1 MATVTDRKDSK
12 SGRKPR
18 KRTYK
23 KVKQYSYTCQICGTT
38 VTSDKEITECCA
50 CGADSLTQL
59 HEPLYIEPI
68 DVQKDDSLRFARVLF
83 KVLSIVILLT
93 GITVI
98 AIIAVI
104 AITLIRCFF

>member
-1 MATVTDRKDSK
+1 MATATDIKDCK

-23 KVKQYSYTCQICGTT
+23 EVKQYSYTCQICGTT
-38 VTSDKEITECCA
+38 VTSDNEMTECCA
-50 CGADSLTQL
+50 CGANSLTQL

-83 KVLSIVILLT
+83 KIVSITILLV
-93 GITVI
+93 G
-98 AIIAVI
+98 IAVI
-104 AITLIRCFF
+104 ATTLIRCFV

>member
-12 SGRKPR
+12 SGR

-38 VTSDKEITECCA
+38 VTSDKEMTECCA
-50 CGADSLTQL
+50 CGADALTQL
-59 HEPLYIEPI
+59 HEPLHIEPI

-83 KVLSIVILLT
+83 KIVSISALLGT
-93 GITVI
+93 
-98 AIIAVI
+98 IAVI

>member
-1 MATVTDRKDSK
+1 MATVADRKDSK

-38 VTSDKEITECCA
+38 VTSDKEMTECCA
-50 CGADSLTQL
+50 CGADALTQL

-83 KVLSIVILLT
+83 KVVGISALLGT
-93 GITVI
+93 
-98 AIIAVI
+98 IAVI
-104 AITLIRCFF
+104 ATTLIRCFF

>member
-1 MATVTDRKDSK
+1 MATAIDKKDNK
-12 SGRKPR
+12 TGRKPR
-18 KRTYK
+18 KCTYK
-23 KVKQYSYTCQICGTT
+23 EVKQYSYTCQICGTT
-38 VTSDKEITECCA
+38 VTSDKEMTECCA

-83 KVLSIVILLT
+83 KVLSITTLLS
-93 GITVI
+93 V
-98 AIIAVI
+98 IAVI

>member
-1 MATVTDRKDSK
+1 MATATDIKDCK

-23 KVKQYSYTCQICGTT
+23 EVKQYSYTCQICGTT
-38 VTSDKEITECCA
+38 VTSDKEMTECCA

-59 HEPLYIEPI
+59 HELLYIELI

-83 KVLSIVILLT
+83 KIVSITTLLA
-93 GITVI
+93 G
-98 AIIAVI
+98 IAVI
-104 AITLIRCFF
+104 ATTLIRCFV

>member
-1 MATVTDRKDSK
+1 MATATDIKDSK

-23 KVKQYSYTCQICGTT
+23 EVKQYSYTCQICGTT

-83 KVLSIVILLT
+83 KVLSIATLLS
-93 GITVI
+93 V
-98 AIIAVI
+98 IAVI

>member
-1 MATVTDRKDSK
+1 MATATDRKDDK

-23 KVKQYSYTCQICGTT
+23 EVKQYSYTCKICGTT
-38 VTSDKEITECCA
+38 VVSDKEMTECCA

-59 HEPLYIEPI
+59 HEPLHIEPI

-83 KVLSIVILLT
+83 KIVSISALLGT
-93 GITVI
+93 
-98 AIIAVI
+98 IAVI
-104 AITLIRCFF
+104 AITLIRCFI

>member
-1 MATVTDRKDSK
+1 MATATDIKDSK

-23 KVKQYSYTCQICGTT
+23 EVKQYSYTCQICGTT

-68 DVQKDDSLRFARVLF
+68 DIQKDDSLRFARVLF
-83 KVLSIVILLT
+83 KIVRITTLLA
-93 GITVI
+93 G
-98 AIIAVI
+98 IAVI
-104 AITLIRCFF
+104 ATTLIRCFV

>member
-1 MATVTDRKDSK
+1 MATATDRKDSR

-18 KRTYK
+18 KSTYK
-23 KVKQYSYTCQICGTT
+23 EVKQYSYTCQICGTT

-50 CGADSLTQL
+50 CGANSLTQL

-83 KVLSIVILLT
+83 KIVSITTLLS
-93 GITVI
+93 
-98 AIIAVI
+98 AIAVI

>member
-1 MATVTDRKDSK
+1 MATAADRKDDK

-23 KVKQYSYTCQICGTT
+23 EVKQYSYTCQICGTT

-68 DVQKDDSLRFARVLF
+68 DIQKNDSLRFARVLF
-83 KVLSIVILLT
+83 KIVSITTLLA
-93 GITVI
+93 G
-98 AIIAVI
+98 IAVI
-104 AITLIRCFF
+104 ATTLIRCFV